1 MISWPA
7 AKIGCREGVDG
18 IEMGTLKHLQFPT
31 PEDPEEL
38 VVRQERE
45 QLRRAFPQL
54 YRAERADQNR
64 WENFVNHL
72 ISAIALIFLFAIV
85 VHQWL

>member
-1 MISWPA
+1 MSNAHEAMISWPA

-45 QLRRAFPQL
+45 QLRRASHSFTGPNEQT
-54 YRAERADQNR
+54 RIHGR
-64 WENFVNHL
+64 
-72 ISAIALIFLFAIV
+72 IS
-85 VHQWL
+85 